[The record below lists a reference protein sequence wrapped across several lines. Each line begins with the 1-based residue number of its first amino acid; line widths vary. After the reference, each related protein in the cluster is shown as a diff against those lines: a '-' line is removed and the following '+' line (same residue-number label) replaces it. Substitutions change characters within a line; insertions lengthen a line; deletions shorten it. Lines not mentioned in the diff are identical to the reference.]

1 MLVFKKVKFKNFGSF
16 GNTFTQIDLD
26 RHNTVLVSGKNGHGK
41 SFALLDS
48 ITFGL
53 FGKPFRKVN
62 IPQLTN
68 SVNQKDCVVEVE
80 FNTPKHSYRVV
91 RGLQPKVFEI
101 YKDGDLLPQ
110 NAKAKDYQNM
120 LEEQILRMNYK
131 SFMQIVILGSSS
143 FVPFMQLSN
152 NDRREVIEDIL
163 DIKIFSVMNSLL
175 KVKLSQ
181 LKENLNE
188 IENKV
193 TISKEKIDL
202 QKSHVETLEN
212 KSQES
217 IEKNTSK
224 LQSLI
229 DEGKAKQTKINEI
242 STKIDD
248 IRSQMPDKEQFLTSL
263 KGIEKSENE
272 LEGNLKRLNK
282 DIKFYTSNT
291 NCPSCKQEIDE
302 DFRKETLEEKESE
315 KVNVEDRLNHIETLI
330 QETSDRIENIDQ
342 KEKEIRE
349 QEKLIVEQ
357 KSMIKSLYSQIQY
370 IEQEIDDLK
379 NNRGN
384 IEEEKD
390 KLYEFCETQR
400 KTLSEKDSLLNQK
413 YNYDVV
419 YDLLKDA
426 GIKAKIIKY
435 YLPII
440 NKLINKYLSSMNFF
454 ANFTLDEE
462 FNETIKSRHRDT
474 FSYMS
479 FSEGEKLRIDLALIL
494 SWREIAKLKNSASC
508 NLLILDEV
516 FDSSLDA
523 MGTDDLMK
531 LLDDLS
537 INTNVFV
544 ISHKSDQLADKFS
557 NYLTF
562 EKKNNFSRIK

>member
-16 GNTFTQIDLD
+16 GNTFTEINLD

-68 SVNQKDCVVEVE
+68 SVNQKDCIVEVE
-80 FNTPKHSYRVV
+80 FTTPKHSYRVV
-91 RGLQPKVFEI
+91 RGLQPKLFEI

-110 NAKAKDYQNM
+110 NAKAKDYQKI

-143 FVPFMQLSN
+143 FVPFMQLSS

-188 IENKV
+188 IENKI

-202 QKSHVETLEN
+202 QKNHVQTLEN

-217 IEKNTSK
+217 IDKNKTK

-229 DEGKAKQTKINEI
+229 DEGKVKKTKITEI
-242 STKIDD
+242 SDKIED
-248 IRSQMPDKEQFLTSL
+248 IRTKTPDKEQFLTSL
-263 KGIEKSENE
+263 KGIEKTENE
-272 LEGNLKRLNK
+272 VEGNLKRLRK
-282 DIKFYTSNT
+282 DIVFYTSNT

-302 DFRKETLEEKESE
+302 NFRQETLDDKAKE
-315 KVNVEDRLNHIETLI
+315 KVNLEGRLEGIEELI
-330 QETSDRIENIDQ
+330 TETSERIELIEE
-342 KEKEIRE
+342 KEKEIRQ
-349 QEKLIVEQ
+349 QENLILEQ
-357 KSMIKSLYSQIQY
+357 KSMIKSLFSQIQY
-370 IEQEIDDLK
+370 IEQEISDLE
-379 NNRGN
+379 NNNDN
-384 IEEEKD
+384 IQEEKD
-390 KLYEFCETQR
+390 KLYDFCETQR
-400 KTLSEKDSLLNQK
+400 HTLEEKDSILNQK

-426 GIKAKIIKY
+426 GIKSKIIKY

-440 NKLINKYLSSMNFF
+440 NKLINKHLSSMNFF

-531 LLDDLS
+531 LLDELS

-557 NYLTF
+557 NYLSF

>member
-16 GNTFTQIDLD
+16 GNTFTERNLD
-26 RHNTVLVSGKNGHGK
+26 RYNTVLVSGKNGHGK

-68 SVNQKDCVVEVE
+68 SINQKDCIVEVE
-80 FNTPKHSYRVV
+80 FVTPKHSYRIV
-91 RGLQPKVFEI
+91 RGLHPKVFEI

-110 NAKAKDYQNM
+110 NAKAKDYQIM

-188 IENKV
+188 IENKI
-193 TISKEKIDL
+193 TISKEKINL

-217 IEKNTSK
+217 IEKNKSK

-229 DEGKAKQTKINEI
+229 DEGKDKQEKITSI
-242 STKIDD
+242 SEKIET
-248 IRSQMPDKEQFLTSL
+248 IRTETPDKEQFLTSL
-263 KGIEKSENE
+263 KGIEKTENE
-272 LEGNLKRLNK
+272 VEGDLKRLRK
-282 DIKFYTSNT
+282 EISFYSSNS

-302 DFRKETLEEKESE
+302 NFRQKTLDEKES
-315 KVNVEDRLNHIETLI
+315 KKDNLDSRLAGIEQLI
-330 QETSDRIENIDQ
+330 NETSERIDDINKKEDEIRSQENI
-342 KEKEIRE
+342 I
-349 QEKLIVEQ
+349 LEQ
-357 KSMIKSLYSQIQY
+357 KSMIKSLFSQIQY
-370 IEQEIDDLK
+370 IEQEIADLET
-379 NNRGN
+379 NNGN
-384 IEEEKD
+384 IDEEKD
-390 KLYEFCETQR
+390 KLYEFCETQQ
-400 KTLSEKDSLLNQK
+400 KTVEEKDNVLNQK

-419 YDLLKDA
+419 YGLLKDA
-426 GIKAKIIKY
+426 GIKGKIIKY

-454 ANFTLDEE
+454 ANFALDEE

>member
-1 MLVFKKVKFKNFGSF
+1 MLTFKTVRFKNFGSF

-53 FGKPFRKVN
+53 FGRPFRKVN

-80 FNTPKHSYRVV
+80 FTTPKHSYKVV
-91 RGLQPKVFEI
+91 RGLQPKILEI

-110 NAKAKDYQNM
+110 NAKAKDYQRL
-120 LEEQILRMNYK
+120 LEEQIVRMNYK

-143 FVPFMQLSN
+143 FVPFMQLSSI
-152 NDRREVIEDIL
+152 DRREVIEDIL

-175 KVKLSQ
+175 KVKTSQ

-188 IENKV
+188 VENK
-193 TISKEKIDL
+193 INIAKEKIDL
-202 QKSHVETLEN
+202 QKNHVKNLES

-217 IEKNTSK
+217 LDKNKTK

-229 DEGKAKQTKINEI
+229 RDGKDKQSKISEI
-242 STKIDD
+242 SEQIQTIEK
-248 IRSQMPDKEQFLTSL
+248 SLPDKEQFLTSL
-263 KGIEKSENE
+263 KGIEKTESTVESD
-272 LEGNLKRLNK
+272 LKRLNK
-282 DIKFYTSNT
+282 DITFYTSNT
-291 NCPSCKQEIDE
+291 SCPSCKQDINESFRQNILEDKQNEKSNLDE
-302 DFRKETLEEKESE
+302 RLTQIEE
-315 KVNVEDRLNHIETLI
+315 LI
-330 QETSDRIENIDQ
+330 KETSDRIESIT
-342 KEKEIRE
+342 EKEEDIRNRESLILE
-349 QEKLIVEQ
+349 QQ
-357 KSMIKSLYSQIQY
+357 SMMKSLYSQIQY
-370 IEQEIDDLK
+370 IEQEISDLES
-379 NNRGN
+379 NRDN
-384 IEEEKD
+384 IEEEKN
-390 KLYEFCETQR
+390 KLQEFCDDQYESVNQ
-400 KTLSEKDSLLNQK
+400 KDSLLNQK

-419 YDLLKDA
+419 HDLLKDA
-426 GIKAKIIKY
+426 GIKSKIIKY

-440 NKLINKYLSSMNFF
+440 NKLINKHLSSMNFF

-537 INTNVFV
+537 INANIFV
-544 ISHKSDQLADKFS
+544 ISHKADLLADKFQ
-557 NYLTF
+557 NYMIF

>member
-1 MLVFKKVKFKNFGSF
+1 M
-16 GNTFTQIDLD
+16 
-26 RHNTVLVSGKNGHGK
+26 
-41 SFALLDS
+41 DS

-80 FNTPKHSYRVV
+80 FSTPKHSYKVI
-91 RGLQPKVFEI
+91 RGLQPKLFEI

-110 NAKAKDYQNM
+110 NAKAKDYQKI

-143 FVPFMQLSN
+143 FVPFMQLSS

-188 IENKV
+188 IENKI

-202 QKSHVETLEN
+202 QKNHVQTLEN

-217 IEKNTSK
+217 IDKNKTK

-229 DEGKAKQTKINEI
+229 DEGKVKKTKITEI
-242 STKIDD
+242 SDKIED
-248 IRSQMPDKEQFLTSL
+248 IRAKTPDKEQFLTSL
-263 KGIEKSENE
+263 KGIEKTENE
-272 LEGNLKRLNK
+272 VEGNLKRLRK
-282 DIKFYTSNT
+282 DIVFYTSNT

-302 DFRKETLEEKESE
+302 NFRQETLDDKAKE
-315 KVNVEDRLNHIETLI
+315 KVNLESRLEGIEELI
-330 QETSDRIENIDQ
+330 TETSERIELIEE
-342 KEKEIRE
+342 KEKEIRQ
-349 QEKLIVEQ
+349 QENLILEQ
-357 KSMIKSLYSQIQY
+357 KSMIKSLFSQIQY
-370 IEQEIDDLK
+370 IEQEISDLE
-379 NNRGN
+379 NNNDN
-384 IEEEKD
+384 IQEEKD
-390 KLYEFCETQR
+390 KLYDFCETQR
-400 KTLSEKDSLLNQK
+400 HTLEEKDSILNQK

-426 GIKAKIIKY
+426 GIKSKIIKY

-440 NKLINKYLSSMNFF
+440 NKLINKHLSSMNFF

-531 LLDDLS
+531 LLDELS

-557 NYLTF
+557 NYLSF

>member
-68 SVNQKDCVVEVE
+68 SINQKDCIVEVE
-80 FNTPKHSYRVV
+80 FTTPKHSYRVI
-91 RGLQPKVFEI
+91 RGLQPKIFEI

-110 NAKAKDYQNM
+110 NAKAKDYQRM

-188 IENKV
+188 IENKI
-193 TISKEKIDL
+193 TISKEKINL
-202 QKSHVETLEN
+202 QKSHVETLES

-217 IEKNTSK
+217 IEKNKTK

-229 DEGKAKQTKINEI
+229 DEGKDKQERIASISKKIE
-242 STKIDD
+242 D
-248 IRSQMPDKEQFLTSL
+248 IRTKTPDKEQFLTSL
-263 KGIEKSENE
+263 KGIEKTENE
-272 LEGNLKRLNK
+272 VESNLKRLRK
-282 DIKFYTSNT
+282 EIKFYSSNT

-302 DFRKETLEEKESE
+302 NFRQKTLLEKESE
-315 KVNVEDRLNHIETLI
+315 KDNLDSRLEGIEQLI
-330 QETSDRIENIDQ
+330 TETSDRIESISKSEDQ
-342 KEKEIRE
+342 IRE
-349 QEKLIVEQ
+349 QENVILEQ
-357 KSMIKSLYSQIQY
+357 KSMIKSLFSQIQY
-370 IEQEIDDLK
+370 IEQEILELET
-379 NNRGN
+379 NNGN
-384 IEEEKD
+384 IDEEKD
-390 KLYEFCETQR
+390 KLYDFCETQR
-400 KTLSEKDSLLNQK
+400 LTLDEKDGVLNQK

-426 GIKAKIIKY
+426 GIKGKIIKY

-454 ANFTLDEE
+454 ANFALDEE

>member
-1 MLVFKKVKFKNFGSF
+1 MLTFKTVRFKNFGSF

-53 FGKPFRKVN
+53 FGRPFRKVN

-80 FNTPKHSYRVV
+80 FTTPKHSYKVV
-91 RGLQPKVFEI
+91 RGLQPKILEI

-110 NAKAKDYQNM
+110 NAKAKDYQRL
-120 LEEQILRMNYK
+120 LEEQIVRMNYK

-143 FVPFMQLSN
+143 FVPFMQLSSI
-152 NDRREVIEDIL
+152 DRREVIEDIL

-175 KVKLSQ
+175 KVKTSQ

-188 IENKV
+188 VENK
-193 TISKEKIDL
+193 INIAKEKIDL
-202 QKSHVETLEN
+202 QKNHVKNLES

-217 IEKNTSK
+217 LDKNKTK

-229 DEGKAKQTKINEI
+229 RDGKDKQSKISEI
-242 STKIDD
+242 SEQIQTIEK
-248 IRSQMPDKEQFLTSL
+248 SLPDKEQFLTSL
-263 KGIEKSENE
+263 KGIEKTESTVESD
-272 LEGNLKRLNK
+272 LKRLNK
-282 DIKFYTSNT
+282 DITFYTSNT
-291 NCPSCKQEIDE
+291 SCPSCKQDINESFRQNILEDKQNEKSNLDE
-302 DFRKETLEEKESE
+302 RLTQIEE
-315 KVNVEDRLNHIETLI
+315 LI
-330 QETSDRIENIDQ
+330 KETSDRIESIT
-342 KEKEIRE
+342 EKEEDIRNRESLILE
-349 QEKLIVEQ
+349 QQ
-357 KSMIKSLYSQIQY
+357 SMMKSLYSQIQY
-370 IEQEIDDLK
+370 IEQEISDLES
-379 NNRGN
+379 NRDN
-384 IEEEKD
+384 IEEEKN
-390 KLYEFCETQR
+390 KLQEFCDDQYESVNQ
-400 KTLSEKDSLLNQK
+400 KDSLLNQK

-419 YDLLKDA
+419 HDLLKDA
-426 GIKAKIIKY
+426 GIKSKIIKY

-440 NKLINKYLSSMNFF
+440 NKLINKHLSSMNFF

-516 FDSSLDA
+516 FDSSLDS

-537 INTNVFV
+537 INTNIFV
-544 ISHKSDQLADKFS
+544 ISHKADLLSDKFQ
-557 NYLTF
+557 NYMIF

>member
-16 GNTFTQIDLD
+16 GNTFTEINLD

-68 SVNQKDCVVEVE
+68 SVNQKDCIVEVE
-80 FNTPKHSYRVV
+80 FTTPKHSYRVV
-91 RGLQPKVFEI
+91 RGLQPKLFEI

-110 NAKAKDYQNM
+110 NAKAKDYQKI

-143 FVPFMQLSN
+143 FVPFMQLSS

-188 IENKV
+188 IENKI

-202 QKSHVETLEN
+202 QKNHVQTLEN

-217 IEKNTSK
+217 IDKNKTK

-229 DEGKAKQTKINEI
+229 DEGKVKKTKITEI
-242 STKIDD
+242 SDKIED
-248 IRSQMPDKEQFLTSL
+248 IRAKTPDKEQFLTSL
-263 KGIEKSENE
+263 KGIEKTENE
-272 LEGNLKRLNK
+272 VEGNLKRLRK
-282 DIKFYTSNT
+282 DIVFYTSNT

-302 DFRKETLEEKESE
+302 NFRQETLDDKAKE
-315 KVNVEDRLNHIETLI
+315 KVNLESRLEGIEELI
-330 QETSDRIENIDQ
+330 TETSERIESIEQ

-349 QEKLIVEQ
+349 QENLILEQ
-357 KSMIKSLYSQIQY
+357 KSMIKSLFSQIQY
-370 IEQEIDDLK
+370 IEQEISDLE
-379 NNRGN
+379 NNNGN
-384 IEEEKD
+384 IQEEKD
-390 KLYEFCETQR
+390 KLYDFCETQR
-400 KTLSEKDSLLNQK
+400 LTLEEKDSILNQK

-426 GIKAKIIKY
+426 GIKSKIIKY

-440 NKLINKYLSSMNFF
+440 NKLINKHLSSMNFF

-531 LLDDLS
+531 LLDELS

-557 NYLTF
+557 NYLSF

>member
-1 MLVFKKVKFKNFGSF
+1 MLVFKSVKFRNFGSF
-16 GNTFTQIDLD
+16 GNTFTQIDLNK
-26 RHNTVLVSGKNGHGK
+26 HNTVLVSGKNGHGK

-80 FNTPKHSYRVV
+80 FDTPKHSYKVV
-91 RGLQPKVFEI
+91 RGLQPKIFEI

-110 NAKAKDYQNM
+110 NAKAKDYQKI

-152 NDRREVIEDIL
+152 SDRREVIEDIL

-188 IENKV
+188 IENKI

-202 QKSHVETLEN
+202 QKSHVQTLEN

-217 IEKNTSK
+217 LDKNKTK

-229 DEGKAKQTKINEI
+229 DEGKTKQETITGI
-242 STKIDD
+242 STKIKE
-248 IRSQMPDKEQFLTSL
+248 IQEKTPEKEQFLTSI
-263 KGIEKSENE
+263 KGIERTENE
-272 LEGNLKRLNK
+272 ISVSLKRLNK
-282 DIKFYTSNT
+282 DITFYTSNT

-302 DFRKETLEEKESE
+302 EFRQETLDIKSKEKENLESRLEGIEQLLKETSE
-315 KVNVEDRLNHIETLI
+315 KIEFIDDR
-330 QETSDRIENIDQ
+330 
-342 KEKEIRE
+342 EKEIRT
-349 QEKLIVEQ
+349 QENLILEQ

-370 IEQEIDDLK
+370 IEQEISDLE
-379 NNRGN
+379 NNRDN
-384 IEEEKD
+384 IDEEKD

-400 KTLSEKDSLLNQK
+400 KALDEKDSVLNQK

-419 YDLLKDA
+419 HDLLKDA
-426 GIKAKIIKY
+426 GIKSKIIKY

-479 FSEGEKLRIDLALIL
+479 FSEGEKLRIDLSLIL

>member
-16 GNTFTQIDLD
+16 GNTFTEINLD

-68 SVNQKDCVVEVE
+68 SVNQKDCIVEVE
-80 FNTPKHSYRVV
+80 FTTPKHSYRVV
-91 RGLQPKVFEI
+91 RGLQPKLFEI

-110 NAKAKDYQNM
+110 NAKAKDYQKI

-143 FVPFMQLSN
+143 FVPFMQLSS

-188 IENKV
+188 IENKI

-202 QKSHVETLEN
+202 QKNHVQTLEN

-217 IEKNTSK
+217 IDKNKTK

-229 DEGKAKQTKINEI
+229 DEGKTKKTKI
-242 STKIDD
+242 TKISDKIED
-248 IRSQMPDKEQFLTSL
+248 IRTKMPDKEQFLTSL
-263 KGIEKSENE
+263 KGIEKTENE
-272 LEGNLKRLNK
+272 VEGNLKRLRK
-282 DIKFYTSNT
+282 DITFYTSNT

-302 DFRKETLEEKESE
+302 NFRQETLDDKAKE
-315 KVNVEDRLNHIETLI
+315 KVNLESRLEGIEELI
-330 QETSDRIENIDQ
+330 TETSERIESIEQ

-349 QEKLIVEQ
+349 QENLILEQ
-357 KSMIKSLYSQIQY
+357 KSMIKSLFSQIQY
-370 IEQEIDDLK
+370 IEQEISDLE
-379 NNRGN
+379 NNNGN
-384 IEEEKD
+384 IQEEKD
-390 KLYEFCETQR
+390 KLYDFCETQR
-400 KTLSEKDSLLNQK
+400 LTLEEKDSILNQK

-426 GIKAKIIKY
+426 GIKSKIIKY

-440 NKLINKYLSSMNFF
+440 NKLINKHLSSMNFF

-531 LLDDLS
+531 LLDELS

-557 NYLTF
+557 NYLSF

>member
-16 GNTFTQIDLD
+16 GNTFTEINLD

-80 FNTPKHSYRVV
+80 FSTPKHSYKVI
-91 RGLQPKVFEI
+91 RGLQPKLFEI

-110 NAKAKDYQNM
+110 NAKAKDYQKI

-143 FVPFMQLSN
+143 FVPFMQLSS

-188 IENKV
+188 IENKI

-202 QKSHVETLEN
+202 QKNHVQTLEN

-217 IEKNTSK
+217 LDKNKTK

-229 DEGKAKQTKINEI
+229 EEGKTKQEKITGI
-242 STKIDD
+242 STKIEE
-248 IRSQMPDKEQFLTSL
+248 IREKTPDKEQFLSSI
-263 KGIEKSENE
+263 KGIERTENE
-272 LEGNLKRLNK
+272 VSVSLKRLNK
-282 DIKFYTSNT
+282 DITFYTSNT

-302 DFRKETLEEKESE
+302 EFRHETLNEKAKEKENLESRLEGIEQLLKETSE
-315 KVNVEDRLNHIETLI
+315 KIEF
-330 QETSDRIENIDQ
+330 IDD
-342 KEKEIRE
+342 KEKEIRT
-349 QEKLIVEQ
+349 QENLILEQ

-370 IEQEIDDLK
+370 IEQEISDLE
-379 NNRGN
+379 NNRDN
-384 IEEEKD
+384 IDEERD

-400 KTLSEKDSLLNQK
+400 KSLDEKDSVLNQK

-426 GIKAKIIKY
+426 GIKSKIIKY

-440 NKLINKYLSSMNFF
+440 NKLINKHLSSMNFF

>member
-1 MLVFKKVKFKNFGSF
+1 MLTFKKVRFKNFGSF
-16 GNTFTQIDLD
+16 GNTFTEIDLD

-53 FGKPFRKVN
+53 FGRPFRKVN

-80 FNTPKHSYRVV
+80 FTTPKHSYKVV
-91 RGLQPKVFEI
+91 RGLQPKILEI

-110 NAKAKDYQNM
+110 NAKAKDYQRL
-120 LEEQILRMNYK
+120 LEEQIVRMNYK

-143 FVPFMQLSN
+143 FVPFMQLSSI
-152 NDRREVIEDIL
+152 DRREVIEDIL

-175 KVKLSQ
+175 KVKTSQ

-188 IENKV
+188 VENK
-193 TISKEKIDL
+193 INIAKEKIDL
-202 QKSHVETLEN
+202 QKGHVKNLES

-217 IEKNTSK
+217 LDKNKTK

-229 DEGKAKQTKINEI
+229 RDGTDKQSKISQI
-242 STKIDD
+242 SEEVQTIQK
-248 IRSQMPDKEQFLTSL
+248 RLPDKEQFLTSL
-263 KGIEKSENE
+263 KGIEKAESTVESD
-272 LEGNLKRLNK
+272 LKRLNK
-282 DIKFYTSNT
+282 DITFYTSNT
-291 NCPSCKQEIDE
+291 SCPSCKQDIDE
-302 DFRKETLEEKESE
+302 SFRQNILEDKQNEKINLDE
-315 KVNVEDRLNHIETLI
+315 RLAQIDQLI
-330 QETSDRIENIDQ
+330 KETSDRIESIT
-342 KEKEIRE
+342 EKEEEIRS
-349 QEKLIVEQ
+349 QESLILEQ
-357 KSMIKSLYSQIQY
+357 KSMMKSLYSQIQY
-370 IEQEIDDLK
+370 IEQEISDLES
-379 NNRGN
+379 NRDN
-384 IEEEKD
+384 IEEEKN
-390 KLYEFCETQR
+390 KLQEFCDDHHE
-400 KTLSEKDSLLNQK
+400 SVNEKDSLLNQK

-419 YDLLKDA
+419 HDLLKDA
-426 GIKAKIIKY
+426 GIKSKIIKY

-440 NKLINKYLSSMNFF
+440 NKLINKHLSSMNFF

-537 INTNVFV
+537 LNTNIFV

-557 NYLTF
+557 NYLVF